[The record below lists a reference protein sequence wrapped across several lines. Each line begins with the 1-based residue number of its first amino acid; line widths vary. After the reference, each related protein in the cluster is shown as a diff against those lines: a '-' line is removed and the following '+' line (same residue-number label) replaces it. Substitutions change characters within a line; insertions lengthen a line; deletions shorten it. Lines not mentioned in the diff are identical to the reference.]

1 MEYKKFLIFF
11 AVFVISV
18 GLVSAAVTV
27 TSKSRSSTG
36 AAFTEISTE
45 NDVSIPNS
53 LRLFA
58 SEITSFPPTNEARFR
73 VNFASGTKLSDLES
87 VSWMQFVDHGYI
99 SHVDVLL
106 DINGNGVYDGT
117 AGGDDALV
125 FEYAKVKPSLGCDDV
140 DDYPL
145 GSVDTFGDKGIVDN
159 DAWAWLTSGPAGG
172 CASPATEFFWHV
184 LSAWKAGVPPSEAN
198 GKTING
204 NTKVVA
210 LEIEVDGWIAESEA
224 FIDDVKINNA
234 LVENFDGA
242 QVVEVEIVALTLVS
256 IAPTSLNFGSLS
268 PGTTDNAA
276 LNGPILF
283 DATGS
288 NTNVNI
294 EVASVTGFPFAD
306 GLEFDGFN
314 PVGQDWD
321 FICVVVNNVC
331 TYPVQSTEPTLSIPA
346 GAVIGEHIGTVTY
359 TVTGSPP

>member
-1 MEYKKFLIFF
+1 MVLF
-11 AVFVISV
+11 AIFVISV

-36 AAFTEISTE
+36 AAFTEISTD
-45 NDVSIPNS
+45 NDVSSPNS

-58 SEITSFPPTNEARFR
+58 GEITSFPPTNEARFR
-73 VNFASGTKLSDLES
+73 VNFASGTKLSDLEN

-117 AGGDDALV
+117 TGGDDALV
-125 FEYAKVKPSLGCDDV
+125 FEYAKVVGPVDPLGCDDV
-140 DDYPL
+140 ADYPL

-172 CASPATEFFWHV
+172 CSSPPTEFFWHA
-184 LSAWKAGVPPSEAN
+184 LSAWKAGVLPSEAN

-204 NTKVVA
+204 DTKVVA

-224 FIDDVKINNA
+224 FIDDVKINNV
-234 LVENFDGA
+234 LVENFDGVQ
-242 QVVEVEIVALTLVS
+242 QVDVEIVALTLIS
-256 IAPTSLNFGSLS
+256 ISPITLNFGPLV
-268 PGTTDNAA
+268 PGTTDNPA
-276 LNGPILF
+276 LNGPIIF

-288 NTNVNI
+288 NTDVNI

-306 GLEFDGFN
+306 GLEFDGLD
-314 PVGQDWD
+314 PVGKDWD
-321 FICVVVNNVC
+321 FTCVVVDNIC
-331 TYPVQSTEPTLSIPA
+331 TYETQSTEPTLSIPA

-359 TVTGSPP
+359 TVTGSPPA